1 MTIDWTND
9 DTINE
14 VTCMLAGLPHP
25 DAILGSQARKEPI
38 MTMYD
43 EYLTTLV
50 CQVCDAADMARA
62 DLSIG
67 PLDDESIARMQAYID
82 AAEEEHSCPVK

>member
-1 MTIDWTND
+1 MSTKSAT
-9 DTINE
+9 TGTASE
-14 VTCMLAGLPHP
+14 GVTL
-25 DAILGSQARKEPI
+25 
-38 MTMYD
+38 YD

-62 DLSIG
+62 DLNVG